1 MVGSRAIKF
10 LKGMGANVTVT
21 DILKDKAR
29 KVAQELEVG
38 CDVDVIGAISSHTL
52 LINAAPA
59 IFPGSVIAEGSIF
72 SAPGVPH
79 YFDEEAQR
87 KCKAIIHDPLEI
99 GTATMAVCSAALG
112 LKG

>member
-1 MVGSRAIKF
+1 MLRD
-10 LKGMGANVTVT
+10 MGARVTVT
-21 DILKDKAR
+21 DILKDKAE
-29 KVAQELEVG
+29 KVSEELGVA
-38 CDVDVIGAISSHTL
+38 CDTDVIGAISSHTL

-72 SAPGVPH
+72 SSPGVPH
-79 YFDEEAQR
+79 YFDEEAWR

-112 LKG
+112 LKR

>member
-1 MVGSRAIKF
+1 M
-10 LKGMGANVTVT
+10 
-21 DILKDKAR
+21 
-29 KVAQELEVG
+29 G